1 MNLESLFKKQ
11 IHFFGL
17 DIGQSSL
24 KLVESELSGN
34 LRKVTQAHT
43 IPFTGEVFQ
52 NQVLSNPQKVVDALA
67 KIQEKVDLTDKRAV
81 IGLPGPSVFTKKIK
95 VPKVDQAD
103 LFSTVQFEAAN
114 YIPHNI
120 QAVKL
125 DYSIIKEVGK
135 DTLEVLVVAVKNEII
150 DSYIDAIMMAG
161 INVGIADVDFFAMQN
176 IFELN
181 YPELKD
187 KVIALT
193 DIGHRFMSVAICRN
207 GESLFTGDIPL
218 HSKEPKDIATDI
230 NRSLSFFWGSSSA
243 EDQQIDRIMVAS
255 GGSRADGVLKALTDK
270 TGLPCEVIDPF
281 KNWTMGTSINEAE
294 KTAYTIAAGLSIR
307 TFGDRAEET
316 K

>member
-1 MNLESLFKKQ
+1 MKLESLFKKQ
-11 IHFFGL
+11 TSFFGL

-24 KLVESELSGN
+24 KLIESEISGAS
-34 LRKVTQAHT
+34 RKVIQAFT
-43 IPFTGEVFQ
+43 IPFTGEVFH
-52 NQVLSNPQKVVDALA
+52 NQVLQNSERVVEALS
-67 KIQEKVDLTDKRAV
+67 KILEKVDLSSKRAV

-103 LFSTVQFEAAN
+103 LFSSIQFEAAN

-125 DYSIIKEVGK
+125 DYSIIREIGK

-150 DSYIDAIMMAG
+150 DSYIDTVMMAG
-161 INVGIADVDFFAMQN
+161 INIGIADVDFFAMQN

-181 YPELKD
+181 YPELTD
-187 KVIALT
+187 KVIALA

-218 HSKEPKDIATDI
+218 RSKEPKDIATDI

-243 EDQQIDRIMVAS
+243 EDQQIDRIMLAS
-255 GGSRADGVLKALTDK
+255 GGAQSEGLLAALSEK
-270 TGLPCEVIDPF
+270 TGISCEIIDPF
-281 KNWTMGTSINEAE
+281 KDWIIEAPIEEAE
-294 KTAYTIAAGLSIR
+294 RTAYTIAAGLSIR
-307 TFGDRAEET
+307 TFGDRREE
-316 K
+316 